1 MLREHLQPT
10 LDLEAQR
17 LWYALRTRPHKE
29 TLVCE
34 QAQIQGIET
43 FNPLLRVRPVN
54 PRARKVR
61 PYFPGY
67 VFVRVDMNEMGISTF
82 QYMPYAVGLVSFGGE
97 PASVPA
103 ALINALKR
111 RVRESIDVQRIGP
124 SKGDMVWIERGP
136 FAGHEAM
143 FDSRLRGGE
152 RVRLLLELLSGQS
165 VPIEMDAAQID
176 YSQHI

>member
-1 MLREHLQPT
+1 MLREHSSPV
-10 LDLEAQR
+10 LDIEAQS

-29 TLVCE
+29 SLVCE
-34 QAQIQGIET
+34 QAQLQGIET
-43 FNPLLRVRPVN
+43 FNPMMRVRPVN
-54 PRARKVR
+54 PRARKVK

-67 VFVRVDMNEMGISTF
+67 VFVRADLSVLGVSTF

-97 PASVPA
+97 PATVPVS
-103 ALINALKR
+103 LINALKR
-111 RVRESIDVQRIGP
+111 RVRESADIERSGP
-124 SKGDMVWIERGP
+124 SKGDTVWIGSGP

-165 VPIEMDAAQID
+165 VLVEMDAAQID